1 MDTIFGYVTY
11 IFDDHTVKVHVTD
24 QKISNTHVYGEEEN
38 VRINQWKLLESYK
51 GDYDV
56 RISLI
61 YNLLHR
67 KVRVEVLGTNNEFSL
82 NGKMTILP
90 EAGKLAS

>member
-11 IFDDHTVKVHVTD
+11 IFDDNTVKVNVTD
-24 QKISNTHVYGEEEN
+24 QKISNTREYQTEEN
-38 VRINQWKLLESYK
+38 IKIKEWNPLQSYK
-51 GDYDV
+51 DVLDV

-67 KVRVEVLGTNNEFSL
+67 KVRVEILDWNNVEGI

-90 EAGKLAS
+90 DSKIAG

>member
-11 IFDDHTVKVHVTD
+11 IFDDNTVKVHVTE
-24 QKISNTHVYGEEEN
+24 QKFSNSRRYALEEN
-38 VRINQWKLLESYK
+38 IKITDWEILEAYK
-51 GDYDV
+51 GVYDV

-67 KVRVEVLGTNNEFSL
+67 KVRVEVLDWNILEGID
-82 NGKMTILP
+82 GKMTILSGT
-90 EAGKLAS
+90 EKIAS

>member
-11 IFDDHTVKVHVTD
+11 IFDDDTVKVNVTD
-24 QKISNTHVYGEEEN
+24 QKISNTREYQLEEN
-38 VRINQWKLLESYK
+38 VRIEDWSRRKVFK
-51 GDYDV
+51 GVYDL

-67 KVRVEVLGTNNEFSL
+67 KVRVEVLDWDFDEGI
-82 NGKMTILP
+82 NGKMTILTDLN
-90 EAGKLAS
+90 A

>member
-11 IFDDHTVKVHVTD
+11 IYDDNTVRVHITD
-24 QKISNTHVYGEEEN
+24 QNSISGYQYSVEEKITIED
-38 VRINQWKLLESYK
+38 WKSLQNYK
-51 GDYDV
+51 GVYDI

-67 KVRVEVLGTNNEFSL
+67 KVQVDVIGLNKIDGL
-82 NGKMTILP
+82 NGKMTILS
-90 EAGKLAS
+90 ESDKIAS